1 MQALK
6 EIEKEVQDLS
16 SSEYSNFRT
25 WFYQYDNDVWDT
37 NVKNDSDAG
46 KLDFLI
52 DEYKAEKKSGNL
64 KSL

>member
-6 EIEKEVQDLS
+6 EIEKEVQEPP
-16 SSEYSNFRT
+16 SSEYPNFRT

-37 NVKNDSDAG
+37 NIEEDSASG

-52 DEYKAEKKSGNL
+52 DEAFEEKRKGKL
-64 KSL
+64 KEL